1 MSSIA
6 LDAPAGI
13 DARLGWDPKVTAHD
27 RKRALARELV
37 AERLG
42 VSEKDVLIVR
52 EAPGSF
58 GFHTQLVAEIDGDV
72 VPLTIRNI
80 SFRAAT
86 VVAIGEPGLA
96 FGLDLRDA
104 QPDPD
109 TLADMRRHSH
119 IFNEDDTAAL
129 VHHWTRVQAVRD
141 ADGRGTRVAA
151 EHVRLDAEGRRGWI
165 PDRRA
170 RYDVVDLSRDGWVIT
185 LAVARPSSDED

>member
-1 MSSIA
+1 MPSVA

-13 DARLGWDPKVTAHD
+13 DARLGWDPRVEAHH
-27 RKRALARELV
+27 RKRALAREIV
-37 AERLG
+37 AARLG
-42 VSEKDVLIVR
+42 VDERDVLIVR

-58 GFHTQLVAEIDGDV
+58 GFHTQLVAEIDGEIL
-72 VPLTIRNI
+72 PLTIRNI

-86 VVAIGEPGLA
+86 VVAVGDAGRIFGLA
-96 FGLDLRDA
+96 LRDA

-109 TLADMRRHSH
+109 TLAEMRRHSH
-119 IFNEDDTAAL
+119 LFNEDDTAAL
-129 VHHWTRVQAVRD
+129 VRHWTRVQAVRD

-151 EHVRLDAEGRRGWI
+151 EHVRLDAGGRRGWI

-185 LAVARPSSDED
+185 LAAARPASDED